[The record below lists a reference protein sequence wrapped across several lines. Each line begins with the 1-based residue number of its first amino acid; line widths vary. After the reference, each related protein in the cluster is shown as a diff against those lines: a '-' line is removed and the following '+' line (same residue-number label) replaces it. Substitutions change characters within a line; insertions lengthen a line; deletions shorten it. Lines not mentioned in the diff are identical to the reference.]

1 MLPKLKLGQ
10 YNKSLEAMSPH
21 PSAFSPVVLV
31 VEDETLL
38 RMLAVEFLEDKG
50 FTVLEAATAE
60 EAMPILER
68 RTDIGVL
75 FTDVNMPGK
84 MDGLAL
90 ATHVAERW
98 PHIRLVVTSGRQ
110 GLTSDQLP
118 DDGQFIQ
125 KPYRQDQLVS
135 AIAHAA

>member
-1 MLPKLKLGQ
+1 
-10 YNKSLEAMSPH
+10 MSPH
-21 PSAFSPVVLV
+21 PAAFSPVVLV

-38 RMLAVEFLEDKG
+38 RILAVDFLEDEG
-50 FTVLEAATAE
+50 FTVLEAGTAE
-60 EAMPILER
+60 EAWLILESR
-68 RTDIGVL
+68 ADIGVL
-75 FTDVNMPGK
+75 FTDVNMPGE

-90 ATHVAERW
+90 AARVAERW

-118 DDGQFIQ
+118 DDGQFVQ
-125 KPYRQDQLVS
+125 KPYRQTQIVT